1 MWACARAIDDR
12 TLRVDVELSR
22 GGRARSDIASGHR
35 KKKHPRD
42 DGGRV
47 GAPEFGG
54 APGLTYLSKGS
65 KAGKVKARRCWKELN
80 IVQTKY
86 FLDSEI
92 GAAQAFVGGA

>member
-1 MWACARAIDDR
+1 MWAWARAIDDR

-22 GGRARSDIASGHR
+22 GGRARSDIAGGHR
-35 KKKHPRD
+35 KKHPRD
-42 DGGRV
+42 DGDRV

-65 KAGKVKARRCWKELN
+65 KAGKVKARRRWKELN

-92 GAAQAFVGGA
+92 GEAQAFVGGA